1 MNYLRINPSSN
12 SIPVESF
19 LCRNDTLR
27 IIANFLLPKP
37 SCCYRFLL
45 LSSITE
51 PGIQEQM
58 CNHGYFKF
66 KSEKIKPLVL
76 YQNTIGVYFISG
88 KSKIKPYLSEVI

>member
-27 IIANFLLPKP
+27 IIANFLNPP
-37 SCCYRFLL
+37 WYRSLL

-66 KSEKIKPLVL
+66 KSEKMKPLVL